1 MKNLVLENKTGFT
14 TLVPFIIYE
23 LNGNVFYSSDFVN
36 KIEQDKRLNFNLPA
50 GRYTYEGTFIKLD
63 NPIKFKV
70 ITLPIFER
78 NLPKKK
84 YKIIFGDNPNKCSIF
99 YSTGIIL
106 FDQVFKNAPLY
117 VKYGIYFH
125 ELGHHYYKTEKYA
138 DLYAVK
144 KMLDYGFNPSQIGRV
159 SIFGL
164 SSESMERK
172 NFIIKKVTK

>member
-14 TLVPFIIYE
+14 TLLPFTIYE
-23 LNGNVFYSSDFVN
+23 LNGNIFYSSDFVN
-36 KIEQDKRLNFNLPA
+36 KIEKGERLNFNIPA
-50 GRYTYEGTFIKLD
+50 GRYTYEGAFIKLD
-63 NPIKFKV
+63 NPIKFKP
-70 ITLPIFER
+70 ITLPNKER

-84 YKIIFGDNPNKCSIF
+84 YKIIFGNNPNKCSIF

-106 FDQVFKNAPLY
+106 FDEVFRTAPLY

-125 ELGHHYYKTEKYA
+125 ELGHHFYKTEKFA

-172 NFIIKKVTK
+172 DFIIKKLTK